1 MDFSFSD
8 DQLAFRDAVR
18 RYLTARLPASRLREV
33 WGTGADHDHAAWR
46 GLADL
51 GVAGT
56 LIADVHGGSG
66 GGLTDLVLVLTELGA
81 FAVPEPAA
89 ETAVI
94 APLLLQT
101 CASDDLQQ
109 AWLPG
114 LAAGDVVVAVASRP
128 SSARVHDGAS
138 ADLTVVRSGPEVHLV
153 GQDRVSVRALPGADP
168 SRRLAECDYA
178 LDASTLLTEDADA
191 GRLVERAGAVA
202 TAALLVGLA
211 DRLVAMTREHLL
223 TRQQFDR
230 PLAEFQV
237 LRHRLVDVV
246 VQVEAA
252 RSLVWNAAYR
262 TDADDRGPGSTA
274 WSAKAAAN
282 EASYLAGS
290 AALQLHGGIGF
301 TWEHDLHLWLQRGMS
316 WERSFGTTR
325 ELRARVGA
333 ELMGA
338 S

>member
-8 DQLAFRDAVR
+8 DQVAFRDAVR

-33 WGTGADHDHAAWR
+33 WEVGADYDHAAWR

-56 LIADVHGGSG
+56 LVADVHGGSG

-81 FAVPEPAA
+81 FAVPEPAV
-89 ETAVI
+89 ETAVV

-101 CASDDLQQ
+101 CAGDDLQQ
-109 AWLPG
+109 AWLPA
-114 LAAGDVVVAVASRP
+114 LAAGEAVVAVAPRP

-138 ADLTVVRSGPEVHLV
+138 ADLTVVRWESEVHLV
-153 GQDRVSVRALPGADP
+153 GADRVSARALPGADP
-168 SRRLAECDYA
+168 SRRLAECDYD
-178 LDASTLLTEDADA
+178 LDASTLLTRDADA
-191 GRLVERAGAVA
+191 GRMVERSGAVA
-202 TAALLVGLA
+202 TAAQLVGLA

-223 TRQQFDR
+223 TRVQFER

-246 VQVEAA
+246 VQAEAA
-252 RSLVWNAAYR
+252 RSLVWNAAHR
-262 TDADDRGPGSTA
+262 IDTDDPAAGVAA

-282 EASYLAGS
+282 EAASLAGS

-325 ELRARVGA
+325 DLRARVGA

>member
-18 RYLTARLPASRLREV
+18 RYLAARFPASRLREV
-33 WGTGADHDHAAWR
+33 WATGADHDHAVWR
-46 GLADL
+46 ELADL

-56 LIADVHGGSG
+56 VVPEAHGGSG
-66 GGLTDLVLVLTELGA
+66 GGLTDLVLVLGELGTS
-81 FAVPEPAA
+81 AVPEPAV

-101 CASDDLQQ
+101 YASDALQQ

-114 LAAGDVVVAVASRP
+114 LAAGEVVVAVASRP
-128 SSARVHDGAS
+128 SSARVHDGAT
-138 ADLTVVRSGPEVHLV
+138 ADLTLVRSGAEVHLA
-153 GQDRVSVRALPGADP
+153 GPDRVSARTLPGADP
-168 SRRLAECDYA
+168 SRRLAECDYD
-178 LDASTLLTEDADA
+178 LDGSTLLTRDVDA
-191 GRLVERAGAVA
+191 GRLVGTTGAVA
-202 TAALLVGLA
+202 TAAQLVGLA

-223 TRQQFDR
+223 TREQFGR

-252 RSLVWNAAYR
+252 RSLVWNAAHRIDTGDR
-262 TDADDRGPGSTA
+262 TAATAA

-282 EASYLAGS
+282 EASSLAGS

-316 WERSFGTTR
+316 WERSFGTTP